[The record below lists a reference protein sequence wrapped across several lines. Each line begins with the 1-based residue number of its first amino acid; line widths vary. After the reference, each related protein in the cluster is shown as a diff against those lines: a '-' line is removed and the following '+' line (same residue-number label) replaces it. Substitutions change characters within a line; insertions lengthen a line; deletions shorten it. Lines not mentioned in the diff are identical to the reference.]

1 MHFKTTPLHGFLPHV
16 AKAFSCT
23 SCHMSRRWP
32 PNRKELKRFYHSTT
46 LPKGNNGVQPTIFI
60 YFSSATSVWGEVFFK
75 CDKMSPSTKT
85 NVRGSP
91 HFRKILGSSGSKDC
105 TKQAAAWSVASILSH
120 LTLNDDIYK
129 AMEFVQVS
137 IISYKLYI
145 NCYML
150 VVIADQHLA
159 SLACPIIRRFLPTSP
174 YSLGGPVQSM

>member
-1 MHFKTTPLHGFLPHV
+1 MVFNQLYLSISQVLHQFGGR
-16 AKAFSCT
+16 C
-23 SCHMSRRWP
+23 
-32 PNRKELKRFYHSTT
+32 
-46 LPKGNNGVQPTIFI
+46 
-60 YFSSATSVWGEVFFK
+60 FSSVIRCHRQQRPTSAAPHIFEKSWALLGPRIAPNKRLPEVWLLYV
-75 CDKMSPSTKT
+75 
-85 NVRGSP
+85 
-91 HFRKILGSSGSKDC
+91 
-105 TKQAAAWSVASILSH
+105 SH